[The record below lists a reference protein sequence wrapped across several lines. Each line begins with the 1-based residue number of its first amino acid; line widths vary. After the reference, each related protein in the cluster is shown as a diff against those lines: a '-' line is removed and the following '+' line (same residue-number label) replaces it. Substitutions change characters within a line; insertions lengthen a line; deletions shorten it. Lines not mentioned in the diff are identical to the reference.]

1 MKVIEDAETR
11 VKGLAQ
17 AKRDIVMGF
26 TDVHHDDKTRTIVG
40 LLKTNMI
47 PLTSTLLQ
55 SHQFHQF
62 QADPKNH
69 EKNGSASTSTNTTTN
84 SSNSNNSTSSHSHSN
99 SHVEEAGIFALSCR
113 LNHACIPNARF
124 VWREDLRKE
133 LVFAMRP
140 IKEGEQITVR

>member
-26 TDVHHDDKTRTIVG
+26 TDVHHDDKTSTIVG

-55 SHQFHQF
+55 CHQF

-69 EKNGSASTSTNTTTN
+69 EKNASTNTTTN